1 MGAEHPGDWRYAA
14 ASLLSWWEA
23 AGIDMLVSDTPRDW
37 LAPVEP
43 QRIAGTPV
51 PAVGQPPAAEVP
63 LPATFAAFLNWRTS
77 AEAPEAAWRAPLI
90 APAGPAHAPLMIL
103 CDMPEAEDQTAL
115 MQEGPVA
122 RLFDAMLAA
131 LKLSRDAIHL
141 AALCVARPAGGRV
154 PPEQMAALGHIA
166 RHHVR
171 LAAPARVLLFGQAA
185 QTALFGADAR
195 RSDLQFLNHDGAEVP
210 CIATLHPRLLLDRP
224 EWKSVAWRDLQCL
237 FRGRR

>member
-43 QRIAGTPV
+43 QRIGR
-51 PAVGQPPAAEVP
+51 PAVPVAPQPAATEAA
-63 LPATFAAFLNWRTS
+63 LPATFEAFVNWRTR
-77 AEAPEAAWRAPLI
+77 AQVPEAGWRAPLI
-90 APAGPAHAPLMIL
+90 APTGSAHAPLMIL
-103 CDMPEAEDQTAL
+103 CDMPEAEDRTAL
-115 MQEGPVA
+115 MQAGAVA

-131 LKLSRDAIHL
+131 LGLSRDAIHL
-141 AALCVARPAGGRV
+141 AALCAARPAGGRV
-154 PPEQMAALGHIA
+154 PPEAIAMLGRIA

-171 LAAPARVLLFGQAA
+171 LAAPARLLVFGQAA
-185 QTALFGADAR
+185 KTALFGADAR
-195 RSDLQFLNHDGAEVP
+195 RSDLQLLNHDGAEVP

-224 EWKSVAWRDLQCL
+224 EWKAVAWRDLQSL